1 MEEYT
6 YEEKLSEKIGEA
18 LCSNTDN
25 IGRSGAISY
34 RMSRIKLLVYNIAS
48 AKCFGMY
55 HWVAR

>member
-25 IGRSGAISY
+25 REIWCDI
-34 RMSRIKLLVYNIAS
+34 IPD
-48 AKCFGMY
+48 
-55 HWVAR
+55 VAN